1 MKFSLFF
8 DLAMVVSGNG
18 IPDHK
23 ATEAMMES
31 VKTNPRAGRYF
42 HKAFKDPL
50 EGIPEE
56 DIVEDLPKDTE
67 DPADEKP
74 IGDEIPNPTVD
85 MEESPKNEE
94 VDPIETPTPSTEDE
108 DEEYAQEST
117 EENEDKEEDTESH
130 MSDELKEDVAALED
144 LLNAFSHMD
153 EESTEEISQDQI
165 DHTYLTDVMSR
176 DQKTAFEEIMNR
188 SENDQPAEEAVGR
201 ETPAIPSVLRE
212 VETEDDETPIPLNV
226 SVEVNKETAD
236 MKVNKTTYVDKVEN
250 KELAKVRKMITDF
263 AMAPTTKKKELAN
276 KIYYYVI
283 DHNVDI
289 DLSKY
294 RMIWKLVDKP
304 FITSR
309 KEEK

>member
-18 IPDHK
+18 IPDRK

-117 EENEDKEEDTESH
+117 EEEEEDTESH

-144 LLNAFSHMD
+144 LLNAFSNMD
-153 EESTEEISQDQI
+153 EEEVEEISQDQI

-176 DQKTAFEEIMNR
+176 DQKTAFEKILNR

-201 ETPAIPSVLRE
+201 ETPTIPSVLRE
-212 VETEDDETPIPLNV
+212 VEAEDDETPIPLNV

-276 KIYYYVI
+276 EIYYYVM

>member
-18 IPDHK
+18 FPDRK

-56 DIVEDLPKDTE
+56 DIVDDLPKDTE
-67 DPADEKP
+67 DPAEEKP
-74 IGDEIPNPTVD
+74 IGDEIPNPTVN

-117 EENEDKEEDTESH
+117 EEDTESH

-144 LLNAFSHMD
+144 LLNAFSHM
-153 EESTEEISQDQI
+153 EEEEEVEPIPD
-165 DHTYLTDVMSR
+165 TPV
-176 DQKTAFEEIMNR
+176 
-188 SENDQPAEEAVGR
+188 EEAVGR

-212 VETEDDETPIPLNV
+212 VEAEDDETPIPLNV

-236 MKVNKTTYVDKVEN
+236 MKVNKTTYVDKVED
-250 KELAKVRKMITDF
+250 KELARVKKMISDF

-276 KIYYYVI
+276 EIYYYVL

-289 DLSKY
+289 DLRNY

-304 FITSR
+304 FITSK
-309 KEEK
+309 KEEE

>member
-18 IPDHK
+18 IPDRK

-85 MEESPKNEE
+85 MEESLKNKE

-108 DEEYAQEST
+108 DEDYAQEST
-117 EENEDKEEDTESH
+117 EENEEDTESH

-144 LLNAFSHMD
+144 LLNAFSNM
-153 EESTEEISQDQI
+153 EEEEEVEPIPD
-165 DHTYLTDVMSR
+165 TPV
-176 DQKTAFEEIMNR
+176 
-188 SENDQPAEEAVGR
+188 EEAVGR

-212 VETEDDETPIPLNV
+212 VEAEDDETPIPLNV

-276 KIYYYVI
+276 KIYYYVM

-304 FITSR
+304 FITSK

>member
-18 IPDHK
+18 IPDRK

-67 DPADEKP
+67 DPAEEKP

-94 VDPIETPTPSTEDE
+94 VDPIETSTPSTEDE

-117 EENEDKEEDTESH
+117 EEEEEDTESH

-144 LLNAFSHMD
+144 LLNAFSNMD
-153 EESTEEISQDQI
+153 EEEVEEISQDQI

-176 DQKTAFEEIMNR
+176 DQKTAFEKILNR

-212 VETEDDETPIPLNV
+212 VEAEDNETPIPLNV

-236 MKVNKTTYVDKVEN
+236 MKVNKTTYVDKVED
-250 KELAKVRKMITDF
+250 KELAKVKKMISDF

>member
-18 IPDHK
+18 IPDRK

-56 DIVEDLPKDTE
+56 DIVEDFPKDTE
-67 DPADEKP
+67 DPAEEKP

-117 EENEDKEEDTESH
+117 EEEEEDTESH

-144 LLNAFSHMD
+144 LLNAFSNM
-153 EESTEEISQDQI
+153 EEEEEVEPIPD
-165 DHTYLTDVMSR
+165 TPV
-176 DQKTAFEEIMNR
+176 
-188 SENDQPAEEAVGR
+188 EEAVGR

-212 VETEDDETPIPLNV
+212 VEAEDDETPIPLNV

-236 MKVNKTTYVDKVEN
+236 MKVNKTTYVDKVED
-250 KELAKVRKMITDF
+250 KELAKVKKMISDF

-276 KIYYYVI
+276 KIYYYVM

-304 FITSR
+304 FITSK

>member
-18 IPDHK
+18 IPDRK

-56 DIVEDLPKDTE
+56 DIVEDLPKDIE
-67 DPADEKP
+67 DPAEEKP
-74 IGDEIPNPTVD
+74 IGDEIPNLTVD
-85 MEESPKNEE
+85 MEKSPKNEE

-117 EENEDKEEDTESH
+117 KENEDKEEDTESH
-130 MSDELKEDVAALED
+130 MSDELKEDVSALED
-144 LLNAFSHMD
+144 LLNAFSNM
-153 EESTEEISQDQI
+153 EEEEEVEPIPD
-165 DHTYLTDVMSR
+165 TPV
-176 DQKTAFEEIMNR
+176 
-188 SENDQPAEEAVGR
+188 EEAVGR

-212 VETEDDETPIPLNV
+212 VEAEDDETPIPLNV

>member
-18 IPDHK
+18 IPDRK

-67 DPADEKP
+67 DPAEEKP

-85 MEESPKNEE
+85 MEDSPKNEE
-94 VDPIETPTPSTEDE
+94 VDPIETPIPSTEDE
-108 DEEYAQEST
+108 DDEYAQEST
-117 EENEDKEEDTESH
+117 EEEEEEEDTESH

-144 LLNAFSHMD
+144 LLNAFSNMD
-153 EESTEEISQDQI
+153 EEEVEEISQDQI

-176 DQKTAFEEIMNR
+176 DQKTAFEKILNR

-212 VETEDDETPIPLNV
+212 VEAEDDETPIPLNV
-226 SVEVNKETAD
+226 SVEINKETAD
-236 MKVNKTTYVDKVEN
+236 MKVNKTTYVDKVED
-250 KELAKVRKMITDF
+250 KDLAKVRKMISDF

-276 KIYYYVI
+276 EIYCYVL

-289 DLSKY
+289 DLRKY

-304 FITSR
+304 FITSK
-309 KEEK
+309 KEEE

>member
-18 IPDHK
+18 IPDRK

-67 DPADEKP
+67 DPAEEKP

-94 VDPIETPTPSTEDE
+94 VEPIEIPTPSTEDE

-117 EENEDKEEDTESH
+117 EENEEEPESH
-130 MSDELKEDVAALED
+130 MSDELKEDVDALED
-144 LLNAFSHMD
+144 LLNAFSNM
-153 EESTEEISQDQI
+153 EEEEEVEPIPD
-165 DHTYLTDVMSR
+165 TPV
-176 DQKTAFEEIMNR
+176 
-188 SENDQPAEEAVGR
+188 EEAVGR

-212 VETEDDETPIPLNV
+212 VEAEDDETPIPLNV

-250 KELAKVRKMITDF
+250 KELAKVRKMISDF

-276 KIYYYVI
+276 EIYHYVM

-304 FITSR
+304 FITSK